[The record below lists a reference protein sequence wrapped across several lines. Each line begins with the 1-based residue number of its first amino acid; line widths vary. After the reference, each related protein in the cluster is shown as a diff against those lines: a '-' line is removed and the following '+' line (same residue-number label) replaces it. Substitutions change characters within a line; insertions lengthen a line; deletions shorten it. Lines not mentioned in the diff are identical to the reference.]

1 VAVGGGR
8 VTRTIVHAVLGS
20 ARTRSGA
27 SRAIATILEATAADF
42 GITVAELTSAR
53 RSARIAEA
61 RQVATFLCRE
71 LTELP
76 LAAIGQRVGGRDHST
91 VLYAL
96 RRVEHRRKTDHAFRA
111 RVERLLGSLQDD

>member
-1 VAVGGGR
+1 
-8 VTRTIVHAVLGS
+8 VTRSIVHAVLGS

-27 SRAIATILEATAADF
+27 SRTVATILETTAADF

-96 RRVEHRRKTDHAFRA
+96 RRIEHRRGADRVFKA
-111 RVERLLGSLQDD
+111 RVERLLGALQDG